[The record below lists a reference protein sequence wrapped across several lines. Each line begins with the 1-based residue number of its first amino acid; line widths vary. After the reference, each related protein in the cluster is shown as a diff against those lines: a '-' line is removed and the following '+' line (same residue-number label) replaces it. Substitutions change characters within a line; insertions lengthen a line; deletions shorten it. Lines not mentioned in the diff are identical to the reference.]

1 MLNWL
6 MVVVILELFLK
17 NGNGGAYDTVGGS
30 VIIGLSASDTVVV
43 KHYHNSGITNNTY
56 SGANTTFFGG
66 FKLIGV
72 S

>member
-6 MVVVILELFLK
+6 MVVEYSRALFE

-43 KHYHNSGITNNTY
+43 KHYHNSGITNTTY
-56 SGANTTFFGG
+56 SGATLLFLVDLN
-66 FKLIGV
+66 
-72 S
+72 